1 MDIKIWMSK
10 KILKLNDDKTEV
22 LYISSPYFQKS
33 LPNPILKIDQSSI
46 TPTTSARNIGVI
58 FDNCDQMREHITSV
72 CRASHFHL
80 RNIGSIRRYLTPET
94 CATLVHSLISSKLDY
109 CNSLLIELP
118 ETQINRLQR
127 IQNSAARIVSLRPR
141 HEHITPV
148 LENLHWL
155 PVQQRIMFKV
165 VLFVFKCLN
174 GLAPLISRNSS
185 LLKKT
190 RAVVN
195 YDPNGCLQE
204 KKTNNEFGDR
214 AFSICGP
221 VLWNRLPKCMKE
233 INSLDKFKK
242 ELKTHLFK
250 EAFG

>member
-1 MDIKIWMSK
+1 M
-10 KILKLNDDKTEV
+10 LKLNDDKTEV

-33 LPNPILKIDQSSI
+33 LPNPTFKIDQSSI
-46 TPTTSARNIGVI
+46 SPTTSARNICVI
-58 FDNCDQMREHITSV
+58 FDNCDQMREQITSV

-80 RNIGSIRRYLTPET
+80 RNIGSIRRYLTPDT
-94 CATLVHSLISSKLDY
+94 CATLVHNLISSKLDY

-127 IQNSAARIVSLRPR
+127 IQNSAACIVSRRPL

-174 GLAPLISRNSS
+174 SLAP
-185 LLKKT
+185 
-190 RAVVN
+190 
-195 YDPNGCLQE
+195 P
-204 KKTNNEFGDR
+204 
-214 AFSICGP
+214 
-221 VLWNRLPKCMKE
+221 
-233 INSLDKFKK
+233 
-242 ELKTHLFK
+242 
-250 EAFG
+250 

>member
-10 KILKLNDDKTEV
+10 KMLKLNDDKTEV

-33 LPNPILKIDQSSI
+33 LPNPTLKIDQSSI
-46 TPTTSARNIGVI
+46 TPATSARNIGVI

-127 IQNSAARIVSLRPR
+127 IQNSAARIVSRRPR
-141 HEHITPV
+141 HEHTTPV

-174 GLAPLISRNSS
+174 GLAPPYLPELITV
-185 LLKKT
+185 KKT

-195 YDPNGCLQE
+195 YDQMAAY
-204 KKTNNEFGDR
+204 KRRKQTTNSVTEPFLYV
-214 AFSICGP
+214 
-221 VLWNRLPKCMKE
+221 VLC
-233 INSLDKFKK
+233 SG
-242 ELKTHLFK
+242 TGYQS
-250 EAFG
+250 A

>member
-1 MDIKIWMSK
+1 MK
-10 KILKLNDDKTEV
+10 
-22 LYISSPYFQKS
+22 
-33 LPNPILKIDQSSI
+33 
-46 TPTTSARNIGVI
+46 
-58 FDNCDQMREHITSV
+58 EHITTV

-94 CATLVHSLISSKLDY
+94 CATIVHSLISSKLDY
-109 CNSLLIELP
+109 CNSLPIELP

-127 IQNSAARIVSLRPR
+127 IQNSAARIVSRWPR

-165 VLFVFKCLN
+165 VLFVFKCPN
-174 GLAPLISRNSS
+174 GLAPPYLAELITVKENLCNCELRS
-185 LLKKT
+185 
-190 RAVVN
+190 
-195 YDPNGCLQE
+195 DGCLQE
-204 KKTNNEFGDR
+204 KKTNNKFGDR

-242 ELKTHLFK
+242 ELKTHLFR
-250 EAFG
+250 